1 VSEDP
6 TTQELRLDQIRRE
19 QAERKQA
26 EQGVTAD
33 DTGQH
38 ERRADKASYLREKL
52 EERADAERRAAGED
66 AAD

>member
-6 TTQELRLDQIRRE
+6 TTQELRIEQLQRE
-19 QAERKQA
+19 QDERERA
-26 EQGVTAD
+26 EQGVTPE

-52 EERADAERRAAGED
+52 EERAEAERRAAGED
-66 AAD
+66 APD